1 MAATIMMPSGF
12 DDAIRSMC
20 LDAVSQAVAVLATKY
35 GFDAEEAHRNVSEL
49 KLMRKRGPSP
59 KKEKE
64 KKAKAK
70 AKAKASGDPKPTRPK
85 TGYLLYQAE
94 TRAEVVRDLT
104 EKLKPGEKLQGK
116 DVVTAIAAKWA
127 KIKGTPKEEEWKQRA
142 KDAATPEQSEEEEEV
157 VDPAKEEEVVPPLR
171 VALQAQEDAAKA
183 KVELGEELDCASDD
197 EDICAFSDDE
207 EEEDQLLAALEEVSD
222 DEE

>member
-20 LDAVSQAVAVLATKY
+20 LDAVNQAVAVLATKY
-35 GFDAEEAHRNVSEL
+35 GFDAEEAARDVSEL
-49 KLMRKRGPSP
+49 KLARKRGPSP

-64 KKAKAK
+64 KKVK
-70 AKAKASGDPKPTRPK
+70 AKAKASGKPKTKRPK

-94 TRAEVVRDLT
+94 TRPEVVAALT
-104 EKLKPGEKLQGK
+104 EELAEGAKLQGK
-116 DVVTAIAAKWA
+116 DVISVIAAKWA
-127 KIKGTPKEEEWKQRA
+127 KIKGTPEEEEWKKRA
-142 KDAATPEQSEEEEEV
+142 KDAATPEHSEE
-157 VDPAKEEEVVPPLR
+157 EEEVVPPLR

-197 EDICAFSDDE
+197 EGICAFSDDE
-207 EEEDQLLAALEEVSD
+207 EEEDELLKDLEEVSD